1 MSYPANDPM
10 DPREREVASDEMW
23 HLCADCNA
31 AGAEFRLKR
40 DRYLCDECAARLH
53 AQEIAVIQEL
63 LSAPKEP
70 EPAICE
76 FCTNP
81 MPDTDGHGLGECVPV
96 CDRCD
101 GSGVDPGPRCES
113 CGTTGD
119 TVRTGDDVDLC
130 EKCAKD
136 IAEPESPAEP
146 AQDDE
151 AAIEAWGRSMLV
163 HTVGE
168 LESDSTPYFA
178 SLVCR
183 RAKKGLEIMRSLA
196 SERADLRAFVAE
208 WVDRFGFLAKRNKP
222 DDICAIDEVA
232 CIITNDMDGLH
243 TKLAAAKARIDEMR
257 AIAEGWAFFANVP
270 EGGRPSVK
278 AVNQMLA
285 ALKHIVELGKGG
297 A

>member
-70 EPAICE
+70 K
-76 FCTNP
+76 
-81 MPDTDGHGLGECVPV
+81 HV
-96 CDRCD
+96 
-101 GSGVDPGPRCES
+101 
-113 CGTTGD
+113 
-119 TVRTGDDVDLC
+119 
-130 EKCAKD
+130 
-136 IAEPESPAEP
+136 ESPAP

-183 RAKKGLEIMRSLA
+183 RAEKGLGIMRSLA
-196 SERADLRAFVAE
+196 SENADLRAKLADAHEQLRCPDCGCATPEEAEAGECGCDSPVCSVEVTTTVAKE
-208 WVDRFGFLAKRNKP
+208 LCDVAK
-222 DDICAIDEVA
+222 
-232 CIITNDMDGLH
+232 
-243 TKLAAAKARIDEMR
+243 KLAAAEAHQSDRPLIPGNLIDRIDEHGREWTRTDRVR
-257 AIAEGWAFFANVP
+257 AAVAELVQPQTVEEITRLREKLAAAEERIAEMRGIAKGFFQWTVHGESTKEMANRMRRV
-270 EGGRPSVK
+270 
-278 AVNQMLA
+278 
-285 ALKHIVELGKGG
+285 LKRIAELGKGG